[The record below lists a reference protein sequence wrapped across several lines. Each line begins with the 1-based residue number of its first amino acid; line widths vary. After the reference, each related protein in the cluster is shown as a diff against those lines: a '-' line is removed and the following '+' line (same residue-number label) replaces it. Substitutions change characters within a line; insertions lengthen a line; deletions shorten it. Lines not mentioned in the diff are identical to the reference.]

1 MSAVTVPARRRVV
14 SRTAWAALAIFLLAF
29 VVLEVVNHGAPAL
42 ISAILFV
49 IVPDLTLFI
58 GASEGGNGRL
68 SPRAVPFY
76 NFMHRPW
83 IPLAILVGYSFGPID
98 WVPLFVMGL
107 AWLLHVA
114 ADRAFGYG
122 LRNRDGSR
130 DV

>member
-1 MSAVTVPARRRVV
+1 MAVVTAPARRSVAARV
-14 SRTAWAALAIFLLAF
+14 AWAALALFLLAF
-29 VVLEVVNHGAPAL
+29 TVLEVVNHGAPAL
-42 ISAILFV
+42 VTAIVFA
-49 IVPDLTLFI
+49 IVPDLTMFI
-58 GASEGGNGRL
+58 GAREGGDGRL
-68 SPRAVPFY
+68 SPKAVPFY

-83 IPLAILVGYSFGPID
+83 IPLVILVGYSFGPVD
-98 WVPLFVMGL
+98 FVPLFVAGL